1 MLTLAD
7 IDRMFP
13 ATKDGSLFSDMYKA
27 IYGTRPVGFKFDDL
41 AAFDKEFDY
50 IAEIDP
56 TADF

>member
-1 MLTLAD
+1 
-7 IDRMFP
+7 MFP

-27 IYGTRPVGFKFDDL
+27 IYGARPVGFKFDDL